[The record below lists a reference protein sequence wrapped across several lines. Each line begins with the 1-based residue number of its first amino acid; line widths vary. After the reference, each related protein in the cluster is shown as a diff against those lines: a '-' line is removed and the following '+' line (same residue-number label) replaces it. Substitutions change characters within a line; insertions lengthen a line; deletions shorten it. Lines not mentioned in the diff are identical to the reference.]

1 MRFGAYRDIFAI
13 RPVRTVM
20 LLGTLSRIT
29 QFGVNI
35 MFTLFLVDSLGYS
48 YSRAG
53 LITAILTIGMAVSAP
68 WRGAMLDRRGL
79 RSTMIPSILVQGL
92 FFSAL
97 LVVPNN
103 FWLISAMALAS
114 GLMMFPSFS
123 VIRQA
128 VIGST
133 PMELRRAAISLDS
146 TIVEICFMIGPAIG
160 VALATSWDARYA
172 LVVFGLLTTISA
184 GILTWYNPS
193 IIDAH
198 ADPAEQHPTGSRFSW
213 VTPQVAAILAALG
226 VAGFILAA
234 TDLGVVAA
242 LRDMDKQPLIGVT
255 LAVWGL
261 GSAIAGL
268 AYGALS
274 RPIPVLTLVLGLGV
288 TTGVVAFAQD
298 VISLNVLLL
307 IAGVFC
313 APTLVAGVDQL
324 QQAVPAGR
332 RGQALGWQ
340 GSFMTAGN
348 TLAPPL
354 VGFAI
359 DSRGW
364 HAGFILAG
372 GLGLLAGL
380 ALLAV
385 TVGRRK
391 LRRSPA
397 PR

>member
-1 MRFGAYRDIFAI
+1 MRFGAYREILAI
-13 RPVRTVM
+13 EPVRTVM
-20 LLGTLSRIT
+20 LLGTLSRVT

-53 LITAILTIGMAVSAP
+53 VITAILTIGMAISAP

-79 RSTMIPSILVQGL
+79 RATMAPSIVVQAGVFIGLLFVSNFYLVAAMGL
-92 FFSAL
+92 IA
-97 LVVPNN
+97 
-103 FWLISAMALAS
+103 

-128 VIGST
+128 VIGNT
-133 PMELRRAAISLDS
+133 PMELRRSAISLDS
-146 TIVEICFMIGPAIG
+146 TLVEICFMIGPAAG
-160 VALATSWDARYA
+160 VALSTGWDARYA
-172 LVVFGLLTTISA
+172 LVAFGLATTASA
-184 GILTWYNPS
+184 AILAWYNPS
-193 IIDAH
+193 ILDAH
-198 ADPAEQHPTGSRFSW
+198 ADPEDQHPSGSRFSW
-213 VTPQVAAILAALG
+213 VNPEVVAILCALA
-226 VAGFILAA
+226 VAGFILSA

-242 LRDMDKQPLIGVT
+242 LRAMGHQPLIGLV

-261 GSAIAGL
+261 GSAVAGL

-274 RPIPVLTLVLGLGV
+274 RPIPVITLVLGLGL
-288 TTGVVAFAQD
+288 TTGLVAVSQE
-298 VISLNVLLL
+298 VISFSVLLL
-307 IAGVFC
+307 IAGIFC

-354 VGFAI
+354 VGVAI
-359 DSRGW
+359 DQQSW
-364 HAGFILAG
+364 HAGFVLAG
-372 GLGLLAGL
+372 VLGLIAAG
-380 ALLAV
+380 ALLLA
-385 TVGRRK
+385 TRRRRGR
-391 LRRSPA
+391 PV
-397 PR
+397 PEQE